1 MSSLAKPMATK
12 LIKLVIYG
20 KVNTPMNHYVSP
32 TTWSH
37 DKKKNKKFL
46 PPEDVLPPKWG
57 GCWRMVR

>member
-37 DKKKNKKFL
+37 DKKKTRNFFL
-46 PPEDVLPPKWG
+46 QKTYYHQNGEDVGVW
-57 GCWRMVR
+57 